1 MAETETARFALVLFY
16 VRFVQVGALSVQ
28 VGSSPLAR
36 AAAPRH
42 TGAID
47 KDREERRVKLTVE
60 ERPELEEVEVSIR
73 CPAIDRRVRAIMA
86 AANAADCR
94 LFGTDD
100 AGTFIVEPAD
110 VLYAETVDG
119 RTFLY
124 SRERVL
130 ESPLRLYEL
139 EEALAGTEFVR
150 ASKSFIVNFDHVRA
164 LRPYLNARL
173 ELVLSNGESVIA
185 SRQYAPAIKQK
196 IGL

>member
-1 MAETETARFALVLFY
+1 M
-16 VRFVQVGALSVQ
+16 
-28 VGSSPLAR
+28 
-36 AAAPRH
+36 
-42 TGAID
+42 
-47 KDREERRVKLTVE
+47 KLTVE
-60 ERPELEEVEVSIR
+60 ERPDLEEAEVTIR

-86 AANAADCR
+86 AANAVDCR
-94 LFGTDD
+94 LLGTDGT
-100 AGTFIVEPAD
+100 GTFIVEPSE

-124 SRERVL
+124 GRDCVL

-139 EEALAGTEFVR
+139 EEALAGTEFMR
-150 ASKSFIVNFDHVRA
+150 ASKSLIVNFDHVRA

-173 ELVLSNGESVIA
+173 ELVLDNGESVIA

>member
-1 MAETETARFALVLFY
+1 M
-16 VRFVQVGALSVQ
+16 
-28 VGSSPLAR
+28 
-36 AAAPRH
+36 
-42 TGAID
+42 
-47 KDREERRVKLTVE
+47 KLTVE
-60 ERPELEEVEVSIR
+60 ERPGLEEVEVSIR

-86 AANAADCR
+86 AANAADRR
-94 LFGTDD
+94 LLGTDD

-124 SRERVL
+124 GRERVL

-139 EEALAGTEFVR
+139 EESLSGTEFVR
-150 ASKSFIVNFDHVRA
+150 ATKSLIVNFDHVRA

-185 SRQYAPAIKQK
+185 SRQYAPAIKRK

>member
-1 MAETETARFALVLFY
+1 M
-16 VRFVQVGALSVQ
+16 
-28 VGSSPLAR
+28 
-36 AAAPRH
+36 
-42 TGAID
+42 
-47 KDREERRVKLTVE
+47 KLTVE
-60 ERPELEEVEVSIR
+60 ERPDLEEAEVTIR

-86 AANAADCR
+86 AANAVDCR
-94 LFGTDD
+94 LLGTDGT
-100 AGTFIVEPAD
+100 GTFIVEPSE

-119 RTFLY
+119 RD
-124 SRERVL
+124 RVL

-150 ASKSFIVNFDHVRA
+150 ASKSLIVNFDHVRA

-173 ELVLSNGESVIA
+173 ELVLDNGESVIV